1 MHLLLDTSFLLPILG
16 FETSRRVMRALPRLA
31 DHKLYYSE
39 VSLLEALWKI
49 VKVLKGRLAG
59 DIQRVVEGVQAIQ
72 DSMLHAP
79 VTAEA
84 VEQAIRM
91 YMMGH
96 KDMVDNFLYSI
107 AVSNNLK
114 LLTIDDSLV
123 DFIRKH
129 RLPEEH
135 ITTPEEL

>member
-1 MHLLLDTSFLLPILG
+1 
-16 FETSRRVMRALPRLA
+16 
-31 DHKLYYSE
+31 
-39 VSLLEALWKI
+39 
-49 VKVLKGRLAG
+49 
-59 DIQRVVEGVQAIQ
+59 
-72 DSMLHAP
+72 MLHAL
-79 VTAEA
+79 VTSEA

-91 YMMGH
+91 YIMGH
-96 KDMVDNFLYSI
+96 RDMVDNLLYSI

>member
-1 MHLLLDTSFLLPILG
+1 
-16 FETSRRVMRALPRLA
+16 
-31 DHKLYYSE
+31 
-39 VSLLEALWKI
+39 
-49 VKVLKGRLAG
+49 
-59 DIQRVVEGVQAIQ
+59 
-72 DSMLHAP
+72 
-79 VTAEA
+79 
-84 VEQAIRM
+84 M
-91 YMMGH
+91 YIMGH
-96 KDMVDNFLYSI
+96 RDMVDNLLYSI